1 MLVVFYENFSE
12 IGLSFVVGGSKL
24 TFFVGQILNLEL
36 HLFWDGGSRNIE
48 IFFFNFL
55 IIKLL
60 CLGTYTRRSLIF
72 S

>member
-36 HLFWDGGSRNIE
+36 HLFWDGESKNIE
-48 IFFFNFL
+48 IFFFTF
-55 IIKLL
+55 
-60 CLGTYTRRSLIF
+60 
-72 S
+72 